1 MTVDVPLR
9 VVFVCTA
16 NICRSAYASVRAAQL
31 FGEGAAVEVSSAGT
45 HGWIDQPT
53 DEPIATELRA
63 RGADPFG
70 RGPEAAQLDAL
81 LAAILPRLAGAS
93 IHSPGFPLA

>member
-31 FGEGAAVEVSSAGT
+31 LGEGAAVEVSSTGT
-45 HGWIDQPT
+45 HGWIDQPM

-63 RGADPFG
+63 RGA
-70 RGPEAAQLDAL
+70 QLDAM

-93 IHSPGFPLA
+93 IHSPGFPLAWH